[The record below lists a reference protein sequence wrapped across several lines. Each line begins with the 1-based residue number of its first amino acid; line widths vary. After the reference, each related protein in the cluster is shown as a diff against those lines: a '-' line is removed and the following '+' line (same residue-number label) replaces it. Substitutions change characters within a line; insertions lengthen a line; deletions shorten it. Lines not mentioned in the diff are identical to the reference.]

1 MAAKDILLSAGV
13 DLVEYKKNLND
24 MVSYGEQE
32 FSKLELAAQR
42 AYNATS
48 GKGAGGG
55 KGLNQIGQ
63 VSQHIQDVSVSL
75 QSGAS
80 AATVIAQQGSQIASI
95 FGPTGKILGGV
106 IGLAAALSEVVNK
119 TKEITAKVEAAEK
132 KLAEGK
138 AADQKVIEE
147 GQTAALEASVERMK
161 RLYGEEAAER
171 LKIARDTQKKIDDIE
186 SSAASDEVR
195 SVAIQR
201 IRDAAEE
208 KLAAFD
214 ERNKKAFHDWST
226 RVDEL
231 NAKLRELNEEVAP
244 VSTSQ
249 KLKMMAEDYAKL
261 VDARNKEASGSSEWI
276 KKDIA
281 AREKELDLRHAIIS
295 AQKEQLETAEK
306 IRSADA
312 KALHDLADQLDRT
325 ANVVA
330 SATRNAFLTITR
342 EATDAIKDAAREAKQ
357 EFEKA
362 QKELEDKIDARV
374 KSPAD
379 RRKDRDEQKR
389 RDRAARSIDAQERS
403 RAADIARGAKDLRS
417 SREYH
422 PSRATINARAAETER
437 LVKAM
442 KVDNLT
448 VTTIQTK

>member
-55 KGLNQIGQ
+55 KGLYQIGQ
-63 VSQHIQDVSVSL
+63 VSQQIQDVSVSL

-95 FGPTGKILGGV
+95 FGPSGQIIGGV
-106 IGLAAALSEVVNK
+106 IALAAGLSVVLNK
-119 TKEITAKVEAAEK
+119 TKEITDKVEAAEK

-138 AADQKVIEE
+138 AADQRVIEE

-171 LKIARDTQKKIDDIE
+171 LKIAQDTQKKIDDIE

-244 VSTSQ
+244 ISTAQ
-249 KLKMMAEDYAKL
+249 KLKMIADDYAKI
-261 VDARNKEASGSSEWI
+261 VDARNKEASGSGEWI

-281 AREKELDLRHAIIS
+281 AREKELDLRKAIIE
-295 AQKEQLETAEK
+295 AQKEQLDN
-306 IRSADA
+306 ADKLRKSEA
-312 KALHDLADQLDRT
+312 KALHDLAAQLDQT
-325 ANVVA
+325 ANIVA
-330 SATRNAFLTITR
+330 SATRNAFMSVTR
-342 EATDAIKDAAREAKQ
+342 IATEAIKDAARKAKQ
-357 EFEKA
+357 EYESA
-362 QKELEDKIDARV
+362 QKALEDKIDNRL

-379 RRKDRDEQKR
+379 RRKDRMEQKR